1 MGMEF
6 TLLGVKKSY
15 PDNFEKISSQLGTFI
30 GRANDAMGNF
40 LGIYQSTKNLNE
52 VIYYMQGQAMG
63 IINEMSNHAIK
74 LLADCGVFLTLE
86 DFLGKYQGAM
96 QFDYNAQIAMTLN
109 AQAQIMAA
117 YQQRQMMKGPQ
128 GYTGN
133 PNQLD
138 MEARNNLSALYK
150 DERTKVLLTEAIRTC
165 IINIYSAVL
174 NELTES
180 HVYPSEILLSR
191 NKANETFSLSFQSY
205 TPNFPQVVQAIY
217 EFPGEKQYYD
227 SIFWQLI
234 AEESDDF
241 ERFLKFWGLEFF
253 YPGIS
258 EKRNA
263 AKDFDNKIKNSDLAN
278 FDYNILSTENYV
290 YLRTMLT
297 GLGYD
302 SPANYPEFSSYA
314 GYIRNFLQNICLYE
328 NFFNNPLY
336 VSYLKKDAP
345 ILEFVE
351 LVKKERDAL
360 PINPYRSIWIYGDPV
375 GDKVPLSPKQNILQA
390 VAYEGDNI
398 VFNCPQGLMGGKG
411 IMLTTKY
418 IVDLARNVRI
428 PLSNVVD
435 IIYMG
440 ADSIRITDGMQAIDI
455 GKISASYINK
465 LLPNP
470 QMKDGL
476 VRSLTFAFLILIKI
490 YCIRYGGNRFLA
502 QSNPHLV

>member
-1 MGMEF
+1 MGF
-6 TLLGVKKSY
+6 KFNLLGKEKEY
-15 PDNFEKISSQLGTFI
+15 PDNLDKIAVEFGTFVA
-30 GRANDAMGNF
+30 RANDAMGNF
-40 LGIYQSTKNLNE
+40 LGIYQSNKNLNE
-52 VIYYMQGQAMG
+52 VIYFMQGQAMG

-96 QFDYNAQIAMTLN
+96 QFDYNSQIAMVLN

-150 DERTKVLLTEAIRTC
+150 DERTKVLLSEAIRTC
-165 IINIYSAVL
+165 IINIYNAVL

-180 HVYPSEILLSR
+180 HVYPNEILLSR
-191 NKANETFSLSFQSY
+191 NKAAEIYSMSFQSY
-205 TPNFPQVVQAIY
+205 TPNAAQIVEAIY
-217 EFPGEKQYYD
+217 LYPGEKQYYD
-227 SIFWQLI
+227 YIFWQLI
-234 AEESDDF
+234 AEDSDDF
-241 ERFLKFWGLEFF
+241 ERFLSFWGLEFF
-253 YPGIS
+253 YPGIAQ
-258 EKRNA
+258 KRNA
-263 AKDFDNKIKNSDLAN
+263 SKEFDSKIKNGELAN
-278 FDYNILSTENYV
+278 FDYNNFSAENYV
-290 YLRTMLT
+290 YLRTELEKIGFNDVMT
-297 GLGYD
+297 
-302 SPANYPEFSSYA
+302 YPEFSTYA
-314 GYIRNFLQNICLYE
+314 NYIKTFYQNICLYE
-328 NFFNNPLY
+328 NFFNNYFY
-336 VSYLKKDAP
+336 VSYLKKNVP
-345 ILEFVE
+345 IQEFVE
-351 LVKKERDAL
+351 LIKRERDAL
-360 PINPYRSIWIYGDPV
+360 PINPYRSLWIYGDPV

-418 IVDLARNVRI
+418 IVDLARNIRI

-435 IIYMG
+435 IVYMG

-455 GKISASYINK
+455 GKLPASYIGK

-476 VRSLTFAFLILIKI
+476 VRSLTFAFLNLIKV
-490 YCIRYGGNRFLA
+490 YCIRYGGNQFLA
-502 QSNPHLV
+502 QSNPHLL